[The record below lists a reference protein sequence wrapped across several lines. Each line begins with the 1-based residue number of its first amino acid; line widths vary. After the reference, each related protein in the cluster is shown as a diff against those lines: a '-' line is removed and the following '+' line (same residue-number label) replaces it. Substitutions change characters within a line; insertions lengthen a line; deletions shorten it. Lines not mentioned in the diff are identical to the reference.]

1 MAPGIISSTNGDESD
16 DSLVVLDNS
25 PMSVGNGNHHNNG
38 ITNAT
43 SNGPDGNGAPNSNND
58 QIDGP
63 ISTNGHMN
71 GRDGPDTSPTSPDA
85 AIAICGMA
93 CRLPGGL
100 HTPQQLW
107 EFLLAKGD
115 AKSVVPESRYNVDAF
130 YDPSGRPGTVKT
142 RHGYF
147 LDADL
152 TKVDGAFS
160 SFVRG
165 SLERMDPHH
174 IQMME
179 VARECLEDAGVTGW
193 RGGLIGCY
201 VGSFGEDWIEM
212 NAKENQPYGVYRT
225 TGSGDFMLSNHVSYE
240 LDLKGPSMTIR
251 TACSAAM
258 VALHEAC
265 RAIRRGDCESAI
277 VGGANLI
284 LAPGMTQ
291 AMSEQGVLSP
301 EGSCKTFSA
310 DADGYGRGE
319 AVSALFIKPL
329 DAALRDGNPVRA
341 IIKQTAT
348 NADGKTQGVSM
359 PSTESHEALIRKA
372 YELANIEDFSKTT
385 FVECH
390 GTGTPTGDPI
400 ETNAVA
406 RVFGSRERQ
415 LFIGSVKP
423 NLGHSEGASGLTS
436 LIKVVMALENR
447 VIPPNIKFS
456 RPNPNIP
463 FKESNLVVPVDAT
476 PWPKEAYE
484 RASIN
489 SFGIGGTN
497 AHAILDSARS
507 YGVEKDPR
515 PSSSLSSLSSSSS
528 SSSSMIQQQQQQET
542 LNADDEPQ
550 LLLYSA
556 NSSSSLKKTVE
567 NFQPFVENNP
577 DKLAQLAYTLANG
590 REHLAHRAFAMV
602 TRGGDPVV
610 SPFVRAPQPQQ
621 SPDVVMVFTGQG
633 AQWPAMGAELLRQNN
648 SVFQSTIRSLD
659 AALDKALLTKPEWS
673 LERELLKVG
682 KQSRMELA
690 EVSQPLCAAVQIALV
705 NTLASV
711 GVRPIAVVG
720 HSSGEIGGAYA
731 AGALTA
737 REAIVVAWLRGV
749 AAKRQQRTG
758 SMAAVG
764 LGWDEVKPYLAGTKA
779 VVACENSPHSVTI
792 SGDSPAVEAVL
803 AKIKQSPPPGG
814 KDVLA
819 RLLKIDK
826 AYHSYHMA
834 EVGDWY
840 RAALEEHH
848 VVGDGAARNNCLF
861 YSSVS
866 GKLLRPGDSL
876 GPGYWKRN
884 LESPVLFST
893 AVSQMLQNPE
903 LSKPNRAVFLEV
915 GPHSAMA
922 GPLRQIMAKV
932 LPPPVASLPY
942 VSAMVRGRN
951 CIESYLTA
959 VGKLHQVNVS
969 IDLRALLPRDGSK
982 PFLADLPR
990 YAWDHEETAW
1000 WESRTSKEW
1009 RSRKHPYHELLGVRT
1024 TESTDL
1030 EPAWRNVFH
1039 IEQSPWVR
1047 DHVIAEDVVFPFAGY
1062 MAMAAEAARQATG
1075 VEDGYA
1081 LRHVIVST
1089 ALVVTDGKPLELLTT
1104 LRPRRLTD
1112 SLDSQWWE
1120 FSIASHNGALWT
1132 KHCTGQVRS
1141 LSRGVDGGGIPPS
1154 CGDDARH
1161 SMTRTLGTR
1170 KAYNIMQEVG
1180 LRYGPFFQALQNIKT
1195 GTLDRSAAAAVRVP
1209 ELEGGAAQQP
1219 YHLHPIMLDACLQIL
1234 SVAAT
1239 RGYTKRLDMV
1249 IPTLVEEL
1257 EVYRSTSAVELL
1269 SEAQVNSLGAIT
1281 GSARCFADGQV
1292 VLRMAGARLAPLP
1305 GQSAAGGAK
1314 DTHSTARYTWSPHVD
1329 FLDERSLIDTPAAE
1343 DRELYLPVL
1352 DEMTQL
1358 SLVYADRRLA
1368 PLRTEVPFMA
1378 KYGSWI
1384 REQASRA
1391 DAALVEMEDWA
1402 LFEAVK
1408 SRLHSLHDT
1417 AAAGAA
1423 LAIFKILSSIT
1434 GIFQGRD
1441 SASNVLLADD
1451 SLAKVRILRD
1461 RAFDTSR
1468 LLCQLAFSRPDLRVL
1483 ELEAGMG
1490 TQTAEA
1496 LGSLALET
1504 GGPVMYSAY
1513 TFTDLS
1519 SGVVTAAKER
1529 FKAAA
1534 NMQYKTLDIS
1544 QPLEEQ
1550 GFAGDND
1557 DDGYDVIIATNVMHT
1572 TPTLSDSLSNLR
1584 RLLRP
1589 NGRVILQ
1596 EFSAGSSKWLNF
1608 IMGAMPRWWSGVTD
1622 GRVDAPYMDLAS
1634 WGSALSAAGLAVSA
1648 SMPDAERETLRQN
1661 SMMIVR
1667 HADFVAKSPSGR
1679 EVTLLCRTG
1688 SEEPDVVER
1697 LKRELAQAGYVVNQR
1712 TLGDEI
1718 PQGEDVVALLD
1729 EQDAFFDGID
1739 EERYVAFKSL
1749 VRAASA
1755 GGSGIFWITRLCQ
1768 VPPFESPSHAQVL
1781 GTARTIRSE
1790 AAVAFATCEVDDTSA
1805 SAGSIAAVF
1814 RQFQTAREAKPATAT
1829 DDAMTLDPDY
1839 EYAIVDNVVHAG
1851 RFCPFSIADE
1861 LRCADAR
1868 DRIVLDKGKP
1878 GLAMALSWNRRVPV
1892 PLVQNLVE
1900 VKVSAAGLN
1909 FRDVLSANGIVD
1921 MPEEGFGLEASGV
1934 VSAVGPEVQHLRPG
1948 DRVFL
1953 FSRGSFATSV
1963 TVPEELCE
1971 KIPESMSLED
1981 AATMPCVYATAIY
1994 SLFNIGRLQRGQ
2006 SILIHSA
2013 CGGVGIAAIQL
2024 ARMAGAVIY
2033 TTVGSEEKIRYLM
2046 DTFEIPRH
2054 HIFNSRDA
2062 SFVEGIKSVT
2072 LGKGVDLA
2080 LNSLSGE
2087 LLHATWGCIA
2097 EFGTMVE
2104 IGKRDLL
2111 GSGKLEMAVFLANRS
2126 YCCVDLDQLC
2136 FKRRAVCKEL
2146 LQRVVECY
2154 NDGYIQPVRPVT
2166 VFDAGK
2172 VREAFRFMQQG
2183 LHMGKIVI
2191 KIRDT
2196 PGADPEADLMTA
2208 TRTREVSLGGG
2219 GGEEEDGSYLLV
2231 GGLGGLG
2238 QAVSRWLVERGARN
2252 LVYLSRSAGSGD
2264 EDQCF
2269 AEELRSMGARVTL
2282 VQGDVCQGADVRR
2295 AVEAA
2300 GGSNRLRGVL
2310 QMSMVLRDRAW
2321 DGMTLEDWQQAVA
2334 PKVQGTWNLHLA
2346 TQSCAAL
2353 DFFVLFSSISGIV
2366 GQPGQANYA
2375 AANTFLDSFARWRRS
2390 QGLPAS
2396 AVDIGAV
2403 EDIGVISNNET
2414 LRRAMKTT
2422 GAYMINEVELLE
2434 ALGASVLLKDGAV
2447 TGTSFVLGLAS
2458 TTPLTSASNRSLW
2471 KKDMRM
2477 AVYRNITANEAGSGG
2492 VSSSSEALKTW
2503 LGLARGGDEEL
2514 LKDPEAVGFLAHEI
2528 GKKLFTLVLRPEEE
2542 IQTSVA
2548 LADLGMDSLV
2558 AIEMRT
2564 WWRVTFG
2571 SNISMLELLG
2581 MGNLEALAAHAIEGM
2596 LKALQGKT

>member
-1 MAPGIISSTNGDESD
+1 MAPGIISSTNGDAFDESLPVPVGH
-16 DSLVVLDNS
+16 SVL
-25 PMSVGNGNHHNNG
+25 NGSKGTHLNGTHNH
-38 ITNAT
+38 AT
-43 SNGPDGNGAPNSNND
+43 SNGHSGYLNGDRPAGDVLNGIGKSNGVEILNDLTNGNGAATPALSESN
-58 QIDGP
+58 
-63 ISTNGHMN
+63 
-71 GRDGPDTSPTSPDA
+71 PDIP
-85 AIAICGMA
+85 IAICGMA

-115 AKSVVPESRYNVDAF
+115 AKSVVPESRYNVEAF

-147 LDADL
+147 LDVDL

-179 VARECLEDAGVTGW
+179 VARESLEDAGVTGW
-193 RGGLIGCY
+193 RGSLIGCY

-240 LDLKGPSMTIR
+240 LDIKGPSMTVR

-265 RAIRRGDCESAI
+265 RAIRRGDCSSAI

-319 AVSALFIKPL
+319 AVSALYIKPL

-372 YELANIEDFSKTT
+372 YELAGIDDFSKTT

-406 RVFGSRERQ
+406 RVFGTKERE
-415 LFIGSVKP
+415 LYIGSVKP

-436 LIKVVMALENR
+436 IIKVVMALENR

-456 RPNPNIP
+456 QPNPNIP
-463 FKESNLVVPVDAT
+463 FKESNLVVPVDPT
-476 PWPKEAYE
+476 PWPKDRYE

-497 AHAILDSARS
+497 AHAILESARS
-507 YGVEKDPR
+507 YGVEPLDST
-515 PSSSLSSLSSSSS
+515 SSPLSTLG
-528 SSSSMIQQQQQQET
+528 QE
-542 LNADDEPQ
+542 AQASDDEPQ

-556 NSSSSLKKTVE
+556 NSSSSLKTTVD
-567 NFQPFVENNP
+567 NFQSFVESNP
-577 DKLAQLAYTLANG
+577 DKLSRLAYTLANG
-590 REHLAHRAFAMV
+590 REHLSHRAFAIA
-602 TRGGDPVV
+602 TKSGDSVV
-610 SPFVRAPQPQQ
+610 SAFVRAPQN

-633 AQWPAMGAELLRQNN
+633 AQWPAMGTELLQQDN
-648 SVFQSTIRSLD
+648 SVFRSTIRSLD
-659 AALDKALLTKPEWS
+659 AALKETLLTKPEWS
-673 LERELLKVG
+673 IERELLKVG
-682 KQSRMELA
+682 KQSRMDLA
-690 EVSQPLCAAVQIALV
+690 EVSQPLCTAVQVALV
-705 NTLASV
+705 DTLASV
-711 GVRPIAVVG
+711 GIRPTAVVG
-720 HSSGEIGGAYA
+720 HSSGEIAGAYA

-737 REAIVVAWLRGV
+737 REAIIVAWLRGV
-749 AAKRQQRTG
+749 AAKMQQRAG

-764 LGWDEVKPYLAGTKA
+764 LGWDDVKLYLAGTTA
-779 VVACENSPHSVTI
+779 AVACENSPHSVTI
-792 SGDSPAVEAVL
+792 SGDTPAVEAVL
-803 AKIKQSPPPGG
+803 AKIKQSRPGG

-834 EVGDWY
+834 EVGEWY
-840 RAALEEHH
+840 RKALEDHNI
-848 VVGDGAARNNCLF
+848 VAGGARSCLF
-861 YSSVS
+861 YSSVT
-866 GKLLRPGDSL
+866 GKLLQPSESL
-876 GPGYWKRN
+876 GPEYWKSN

-893 AVSQMLQNPE
+893 AVSQILQNPE
-903 LSKPNRAVFLEV
+903 LAQQQPNRSVLLEV

-922 GPLRQIMAKV
+922 GPLRQITANAV
-932 LPPPVASLPY
+932 PPVTLPY
-942 VSAMVRGRN
+942 VSAMIRSRN
-951 CIESYLTA
+951 CVESYLTA
-959 VGKLHQVNVS
+959 IGKLHQLNVK
-969 IDLRALLPRDGSK
+969 IDLGSLLPRGSGTN
-982 PFLADLPR
+982 PFLPDLPR

-1009 RSRKHPYHELLGVRT
+1009 RLRKHPYHELLGIRT

-1030 EPAWRNVFH
+1030 EPTWRNVFH
-1039 IEQSPWVR
+1039 VEQSPWVR
-1047 DHVIAEDVVFPFAGY
+1047 DHIIAENVVFPFAGY
-1062 MAMAAEAARQATG
+1062 MAMAAEAARQITG
-1075 VEDGYA
+1075 LEDGYA

-1104 LRPRRLTD
+1104 LRPVRLTD
-1112 SLDSQWWE
+1112 SLDSKWWE
-1120 FSIASHNGALWT
+1120 FSIASHNGVLWT
-1132 KHCTGQVRS
+1132 KHCTGQVQS
-1141 LSRGVDGGGIPPS
+1141 LSRTVDGGDGGGIPAVP
-1154 CGDDARH
+1154 GDDARH

-1170 KAYNIMQEVG
+1170 KAYGIMQEVG
-1180 LRYGPFFQALQNIKT
+1180 LRYGPFFQALQNIRT
-1195 GTLDRSAAAAVRVP
+1195 GTLDRSAAAEVEVP
-1209 ELEGGAAQQP
+1209 KLEGGAAQQP

-1239 RGYTKRLDMV
+1239 KGYTQKMSMA

-1257 EVYRSTSAVELL
+1257 KVYRSTSDVELS
-1269 SEAQVNSLGAIT
+1269 SEAEISSLGAIT
-1281 GSARCFADGQV
+1281 GSCRCFTAGGEV
-1292 VLRMAGARLAPLP
+1292 VLDMSGARLAPLP
-1305 GQSAAGGAK
+1305 GEGSEERAK
-1314 DTHSTARYTWSPHVD
+1314 DSHSTARYSWGPHVD
-1329 FLDERSLIDTPAAE
+1329 FLDELSLVDTPKTE
-1343 DRELYLPVL
+1343 DRELYLPAL

-1358 SLVYADRRLA
+1358 CLVYAQRRLSN
-1368 PLRTEVPFMA
+1368 LQTMLPFMERYA
-1378 KYGSWI
+1378 AWI

-1391 DAALVEMEDWA
+1391 DASLIEMEDWA
-1402 LFEAVK
+1402 LFEAIK
-1408 SRLHSLHDT
+1408 AKLLALHDT

-1423 LAIFKILSSIT
+1423 LAVFKILSSIT
-1434 GIFQGRD
+1434 SIFQGRD

-1451 SLAKVRILRD
+1451 SLAKVKALRD
-1461 RAFDTSR
+1461 TAFDTSR
-1468 LLCQLAFSRPDLRVL
+1468 LLRQLARSRPDLRVL

-1490 TQTAEA
+1490 THTAEA
-1496 LGSLALET
+1496 LRSLVYEN
-1504 GGPVMYSAY
+1504 GGPIMYSTY

-1550 GFAGDND
+1550 GFAADNEP
-1557 DDGYDVIIATNVMHT
+1557 GYDVIIATNVMHA
-1572 TPTLSDSLSNLR
+1572 TPKLSESLANLR

-1589 NGRVILQ
+1589 DGRVLLQ
-1596 EFSAGSSKWLNF
+1596 EFSSGSSKWLNF
-1608 IMGAMPRWWSGVTD
+1608 VMGAVPRWWSGVTD
-1622 GRVDAPYMDLAS
+1622 GRVEEPYIDLAS
-1634 WGSALSAAGLAVSA
+1634 WNKVLSGADLAVSV
-1648 SMPDAERETLRQN
+1648 SMPDSPREDLQQN
-1661 SMMIVR
+1661 NLMIIR
-1667 HADFVAKSPSGR
+1667 HAETVAKSPSGR
-1679 EVTLLCRTG
+1679 EVTLLCRTS
-1688 SEEPDVVER
+1688 SENPLVVDE
-1697 LKRELAQAGYVVNQR
+1697 LKKELGRVGFVVTQR
-1712 TLGDEI
+1712 NLGDEV
-1718 PQGEDVVALLD
+1718 PQGEDVIALLD
-1729 EQDAFFDGID
+1729 QQDAFFDGID
-1739 EERYVAFKSL
+1739 EKRYEAFKNL
-1749 VRAASA
+1749 VRTASA
-1755 GGSGIFWITRLCQ
+1755 SGSGIFWITRLCQ
-1768 VPPFESPSHAQVL
+1768 VAPYESPLHAQVI
-1781 GTARTIRSE
+1781 GTARTLRSE
-1790 AAVAFATCEVDDTSA
+1790 ADVAFATCEVDDVGA
-1805 SAGSIAAVF
+1805 SAGSIATVF
-1814 RQFQTAREAKPATAT
+1814 RHFATAREAKAATAK
-1829 DDAMTLDPDY
+1829 DDPTALDPDY
-1839 EYAIVDNVVHAG
+1839 EYAIVDNVVHTG
-1851 RFCPFSIADE
+1851 RFYPFSLADE
-1861 LRCADAR
+1861 LQCADAG
-1868 DRIVLDKGKP
+1868 DRVVLDTKKP
-1878 GLAMALSWNRRVPV
+1878 GLLAALTWNRRVST
-1892 PLVQNLVE
+1892 PLEGNLVE

-1934 VSAVGPEVQHLRPG
+1934 VSAVGPDVKHLRAG

-1953 FSRGSFATSV
+1953 LNRGSFSTSI
-1963 TVPEELCE
+1963 TIPEELCE
-1971 KIPESMSLED
+1971 KIPDGLSLED

-2006 SILIHSA
+2006 SVLIHSA

-2033 TTVGSEEKIRYLM
+2033 TTVGSEEKVKYLM
-2046 DTFEIPRH
+2046 DTFNIPRE
-2054 HIFNSRDA
+2054 HIFNSRDK

-2072 LGKGVDLA
+2072 NGNGVDLA

-2087 LLHATWGCIA
+2087 LLHATWRCVA
-2097 EFGTMVE
+2097 EFGIMVE

-2111 GSGKLEMAVFLANRS
+2111 GSGRLEMDVFLANRS

-2136 FKRRAVCKEL
+2136 FKRRTICKEL

-2166 VFDAGK
+2166 VFSAGK

-2191 KIRDT
+2191 KIRET
-2196 PGADPEADLMTA
+2196 PDADPEEELVAA
-2208 TRTREVSLGGG
+2208 TRKREVSLGGSG
-2219 GGEEEDGSYLLV
+2219 GDNGSADASYLLV

-2238 QAVSRWLVERGARN
+2238 QGVSRWLVERGARH
-2252 LVYLSRSAGSGD
+2252 LVYLSRSAGSKD
-2264 EDQCF
+2264 EDKLF
-2269 AEELRSMGARVTL
+2269 IEELRSMGARVTL
-2282 VQGDVCQGADVRR
+2282 VKGDVCEGADVRR

-2300 GGSNRLRGVL
+2300 GGKECLRGVM
-2310 QMSMVLRDRAW
+2310 QMSMVLRDRSW
-2321 DGMTLEDWQQAVA
+2321 DGMTLEEWQQAVA

-2346 TQSCAAL
+2346 TQDCTSL

-2375 AANTFLDSFARWRRS
+2375 AANTFLDSFARWRLT

-2396 AVDIGAV
+2396 SVDIGAV
-2403 EDIGVISNNET
+2403 DDIGVISNNET

-2422 GAYMINEVELLE
+2422 GAYMINEAELME
-2434 ALGASVLLKDGAV
+2434 AIGASVLLKEGPA
-2447 TGTSFVLGLAS
+2447 TGTNFVLGLAS
-2458 TTPLTSASNRSLW
+2458 TTPLTSSSNRSLW

-2477 AVYRNITANEAGSGG
+2477 AVYRNISTGEDGSGPG
-2492 VSSSSEALKTW
+2492 GSSSSEALKIW
-2503 LGLARGGDEEL
+2503 LKSARGGDEGL
-2514 LKDPEAVGFLAHEI
+2514 LKEEGAVDFLAREI
-2528 GKKLFTLVLRPEEE
+2528 GKKLFTLVLRPEDE

-2558 AIEMRT
+2558 AIEMRS
-2564 WWRVTFG
+2564 WWRATFG
-2571 SNISMLELLG
+2571 FNISMLELLG
-2581 MGNLEALAAHAIEGM
+2581 MGNLEALAAFAIDGM
-2596 LKALQGKT
+2596 LKALQE